1 MATSVQQ
8 SDKAVVHARTFLQML
23 LGGYHPRNF
32 VVRLWDGSQWP
43 DEADSPAFTL
53 VLKHPGALRRMFEN
67 TTTDLSLGE
76 AYVYDDF
83 DIEGDIQATFP
94 IADYL
99 MSLDWGVST
108 RLRLGW
114 ELLHLPG
121 DRQRHGDERQAA
133 SLDGQAHSIQRDREA
148 ISYHYDVSNDF

>member
-8 SDKAVVHARTFLQML
+8 SDKAVAHARTFLQRL
-23 LGGYHPRNF
+23 LGGYHRRNF
-32 VVRLWDGSQWP
+32 AVRLWDRSQWP
-43 DEADSPAFTL
+43 DEVDSPVFTL
-53 VLKHPGALRRMFEN
+53 VLKHPGALRRMFRN
-67 TTTDLSLGE
+67 ATTDLTLGE

-94 IADYL
+94 IADHL

-121 DRQRHGDERQAA
+121 DRQRRGDERQVP
-133 SLDGQAHSIQRDREA
+133 LHTT
-148 ISYHYDVSNDF
+148 

>member
-1 MATSVQQ
+1 MATSVPQ
-8 SDKAVVHARTFLQML
+8 SDKAAVHARTFLQML
-23 LGGYHPRNF
+23 LDGYHPRNF

-43 DEADSPAFTL
+43 DEADSSAFTL
-53 VLKHPGALRRMFEN
+53 VLKHPGALRRMFQN

-94 IADYL
+94 VADYL

-108 RLRLGW
+108 PRR
-114 ELLHLPG
+114 
-121 DRQRHGDERQAA
+121 RR
-133 SLDGQAHSIQRDREA
+133 I
-148 ISYHYDVSNDF
+148 